1 MNLNVLW
8 LIIIAQLIHV
18 GIEENPRFVEWA
30 KTFQPDFDRRQFLLG
45 NAVIGAYMLIA
56 VGLAVFLPGK
66 WTLALGLSTA
76 SYIVFNF
83 IYHAAT
89 TLAYKVYSPGVITGA
104 FFNVPA
110 AGFVYAHFYTSG
122 ALGPVTAGISLIL
135 GFLPMIL
142 ILKNIGLS
150 PAGEKKEE

>member
-1 MNLNVLW
+1 MNLHVLW
-8 LIIIAQLIHV
+8 LIIAAQAIHV
-18 GIEENPRFVEWA
+18 GIEENPRFVKWA
-30 KTFQPDFDRRQFLLG
+30 KTFNPDFDRRQFMLG

-56 VGLAVFLPGK
+56 VGLAVLLPGK

-83 IYHAAT
+83 LYHAAT

-110 AGFVYAHFYTSG
+110 AGFVYMYFYTSG
-122 ALGPVTAGISLIL
+122 ALGPLTAGISLIL

-142 ILKNIGLS
+142 ILKNIGLN
-150 PAGEKKEE
+150 PAEREEE

>member
-8 LIIIAQLIHV
+8 LIIIAQAIHV
-18 GIEENPRFVEWA
+18 GLEENPRFVDWA
-30 KTFQPDFDRRQFLLG
+30 KMYNPDFDRRQFVLG
-45 NAVIGAYMLIA
+45 NGVIGAYMM
-56 VGLAVFLPGK
+56 VSVCLAVFVPGK

-83 IYHAAT
+83 LYHAAT
-89 TLAYKVYSPGVITGA
+89 TIAAKKYSPGVVTGA
-104 FFNVPA
+104 FINVPV
-110 AGFVYAHFYTSG
+110 AGYVFLHFFSKG
-122 ALGPVTAGISLIL
+122 ALGPATAGLSLIL

-150 PAGEKKEE
+150 PAQDN